1 MSRIPIQDRGP
12 DRQQPPT
19 APPPPIHVP
28 QPVHPP
34 AAAHQPLPDHEPEP
48 AHNEEPT
55 HQPEPT
61 HDGKAQD
68 EAATHEE
75 EAAAQDEAAAH
86 EPVEVAWAE
95 YLAATRQLDEV
106 RRSAATAAGEQ
117 ARAVAAA
124 REELATV
131 RAQLAGQEARLRE
144 SGVPPISLAPTP
156 PELSAAGRS
165 MASGPATVLAALRE
179 AAGRVESAD
188 AALAA
193 RGLVNLAGWPVIARN
208 LLCYAPLALLMPLVQ
223 LILLVVTGPS
233 TVSAAALV
241 VGLATPAGAFAV
253 GWWCVGRLAGP
264 DAAGQPD
271 RTPRLG
277 ALVCLVPAVLASAV
291 LLLALLG

>member
-12 DRQQPPT
+12 DRQQPPG
-19 APPPPIHVP
+19 APPLPIHVP
-28 QPVHPP
+28 QPVPPP

-48 AHNEEPT
+48 T
-55 HQPEPT
+55 HQPESP
-61 HDGKAQD
+61 HEPESA
-68 EAATHEE
+68 HEE
-75 EAAAQDEAAAH
+75 EATHQPESALEEKAAD

-117 ARAVAAA
+117 AREVAAA

-131 RAQLAGQEARLRE
+131 RAQLAGQEARLRD

-156 PELSAAGRS
+156 PELSAASRS

-179 AAGRVESAD
+179 AASRVESAD

-223 LILLVVTGPS
+223 LILLAVTGPS
-233 TVSAAALV
+233 TVSATALV
-241 VGLATPAGAFAV
+241 VGLATPAAAFAA
-253 GWWCVGRLAGP
+253 GWWWVGRLAGP
-264 DAAGQPD
+264 ETGGQPD

-277 ALVCLVPAVLASAV
+277 VLVCLVPAILTSTV